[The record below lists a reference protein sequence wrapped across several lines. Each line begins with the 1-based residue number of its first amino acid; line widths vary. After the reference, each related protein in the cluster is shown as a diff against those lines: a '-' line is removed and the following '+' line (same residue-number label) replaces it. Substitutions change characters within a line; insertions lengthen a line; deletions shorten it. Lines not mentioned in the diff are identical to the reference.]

1 MDAPSEVHESDQKQ
15 GSFMNSARL
24 EQQMAFIIEMEKLKT
39 VYRQNGVL
47 GRSRR
52 ENSAE
57 HSWHVALMALL
68 LQEHALDQ
76 NLDIVKVIKMLMVHD
91 IVEIDAGDT
100 WAYDSAGYQ
109 DKAAKEDAAA
119 QRIFGLLPPDQCE
132 ALISVWREFEAGET
146 SEARFAASLDSMNP
160 VVNFYVTDG
169 VEGDTGLLKT
179 SQVYAKKRFIGETAP
194 ALWHYTQDVIKKS
207 GEKGLYLEDTEA

>member
-1 MDAPSEVHESDQKQ
+1 MS
-15 GSFMNSARL
+15 NARL
-24 EQQMAFIIEMEKLKT
+24 EQQMAFIIEMEKLKI

-47 GRSRR
+47 GGARH
-52 ENSAE
+52 ENTAE
-57 HSWHVALMALL
+57 HSWHVTLMALL

-100 WAYDSAGYQ
+100 WAYDAAGYQ

-119 QRIFGLLPPDQCE
+119 QRIFGLLPSDQCE
-132 ALISVWREFEAGET
+132 ALITVWREFEVGET
-146 SEARFAASLDSMNP
+146 PEARFAASLDSMSP
-160 VVNFYVTDG
+160 VVNFYATDG
-169 VEGDTGLLKT
+169 VEGDTGRLKT

-194 ALWHYTQDVIKKS
+194 ALWHYTQDVIRKS
-207 GEKGLYLEDTEA
+207 GEKGLYLEDIEA